1 MIDYERLM
9 SYDIPEVRQSY
20 GPRDCAL
27 YALSIG
33 IGQDPLDRTDL
44 RFVGAGTLVPFPTLP
59 LVLGHPGF
67 WLGNPDT
74 GVDAVRIVHGEQG
87 IAVHADLPI
96 EGTVIGKTRVIG
108 IVDKGEGRGTLLY
121 SEKELRD
128 ADTGALYATTRST
141 TFLRADGGFGGPAG
155 PVKSA
160 HSLPDTAPE
169 IVHETATRPEQ
180 ALWYRWNGDNN
191 ALHLDPDVA
200 TIAGF
205 ERPILHGLCS
215 LGIAA
220 HALVATLCDGDPG
233 RLKELN
239 ARFTATVMPGE
250 TLRTEIWPDGSF
262 RVRAVERDVVVIGN
276 GLARVGCEKE
286 RTDVTLGVV
295 EERPCSGSWRGPS
308 R

>member
-9 SYDIPEVRQSY
+9 AYDIPEVRQSY
-20 GPRDCAL
+20 GPRDCAF

-33 IGQDPLDRTDL
+33 VGQDPLDAADL

-67 WLGNPDT
+67 WLANPDT
-74 GVDAVRIVHGEQG
+74 GVDAVRLVHGEQG
-87 IAVHADLPI
+87 ITIHTPLPV
-96 EGTVIGKTRVIG
+96 EGTVIGKTRVTG
-108 IVDKGEGRGTLLY
+108 IVDKGEGGGALLY

-128 ADTGALYATTRST
+128 AGTGALYATTCST
-141 TFLRADGGFGGPAG
+141 TFLRGDGGFGGPDG
-155 PVKSA
+155 PVRRA
-160 HSLPDTAPE
+160 RNLPESAPE

-191 ALHLDPDVA
+191 PLHLDPAVA
-200 TIAGF
+200 ARAGF

-220 HALVATLCDGDPG
+220 HALVATLCAGDPD
-233 RLKELN
+233 RLRSLD
-239 ARFTATVMPGE
+239 ARFTATVTPGE

-262 RVRAVERDVVVIGN
+262 RTREVERDVVAIGN
-276 GLARVGCEKE
+276 GFAGIE
-286 RTDVTLGVV
+286 
-295 EERPCSGSWRGPS
+295 
-308 R
+308 